1 MTVPAYLKRGD
12 TIAICCP
19 AGYMNKEKVV
29 VCVATLQNESYNVIV
44 GETVGGTSQ
53 NYFSGT
59 DEKRLA
65 ELQQFLDD
73 TTIDAVLCARGGY
86 GISRIIDKICFK
98 KFLKYPK
105 WIIGFSDVTV
115 LHNYLFNNYKI
126 ATLHASMAA
135 AFNDSGDKSEN
146 IISLLAALK
155 GKKADYHIATNIANK
170 NGTATGELIGGN
182 LTLLA
187 NGIGTSSNVKTN
199 KCILFLE
206 DLGEQLYNIDRMLVQ
221 LKRSGMLKNL
231 AGLVVGGF
239 TDLKDTERPFGKNI
253 YEIFTD
259 LVADYDYPVCFDF
272 PVSHGEN
279 NVALKHG
286 LKHKLLVNDDGV
298 MLKEM

>member
-155 GKKADYHIATNIANK
+155 GKKADYHIAKNIANK